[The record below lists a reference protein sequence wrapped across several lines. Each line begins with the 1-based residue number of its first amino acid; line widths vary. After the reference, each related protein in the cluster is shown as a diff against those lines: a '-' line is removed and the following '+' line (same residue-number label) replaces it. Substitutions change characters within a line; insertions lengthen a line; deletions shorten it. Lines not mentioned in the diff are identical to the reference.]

1 METKMKNKGSL
12 IISTIITAALIT
24 IGIGVIRNANADN
37 AQAVTAPTAVNTQSV
52 DREQAYQQ
60 LLADANAKI
69 ALANQEIEQL
79 VNQIPTQG
87 AETAT
92 PYLFSPQQAAAL
104 AANIAGVSP
113 NALPELVNFNNTP
126 SYEAVYGN
134 GKVYVDANSGRILYN
149 GLQKKPANINADQAV
164 NIATRYLNRT
174 DVTSIDV
181 VPFNG
186 TSVYLVGFSDGTQVY
201 VDVTG
206 QIVAIQMPSQN
217 ASQSSSEEHEK
228 DDD

>member
-1 METKMKNKGSL
+1 MKHKGSL

-37 AQAVTAPTAVNTQSV
+37 AQAAAAPTAVVTQSA

-87 AETAT
+87 VENAT
-92 PYLFSPQQAAAL
+92 LYLFSPQQAAAL

-126 SYEAVYGN
+126 SYEAVYAN

-149 GLQKKPANINADQAV
+149 GLQTKPANINAGQAV
-164 NIATRYLNRT
+164 NIVTRYLNRT

-186 TSVYLVGFSDGTQVY
+186 TSVYMVGFSDGTQVY

-217 ASQSSSEEHEK
+217 ASVTNSEEHET

>member
-1 METKMKNKGSL
+1 MKNKGSL

-24 IGIGVIRNANADN
+24 IGIGVIRNANAKN
-37 AQAVTAPTAVNTQSV
+37 IQATAVPTVVPTQSN

-87 AETAT
+87 VETPT
-92 PYLFSPQQAAAL
+92 PYLFSSQQAAAL

-113 NALPELVNFNNTP
+113 NKLPELVNFNNTP
-126 SYEAVYGN
+126 AYEAVYAN
-134 GKVYVDANSGRILYN
+134 GKIYIDANTGRILYN
-149 GLQKKPANINADQAV
+149 GLQTKPANINANQAV
-164 NIATRYLNRT
+164 NIASRYLNRT

-186 TSVYLVGFSDGTQVY
+186 AIVYLVGFSDGTQVY

-206 QIVAIQMPSQN
+206 QIVAIQLPSQDTSQ
-217 ASQSSSEEHEK
+217 ASSGEHEK

>member
-1 METKMKNKGSL
+1 MKHKGSL

-37 AQAVTAPTAVNTQSV
+37 AQAAAAPTAVVTQSA

-87 AETAT
+87 VENAT
-92 PYLFSPQQAAAL
+92 LYLFSPQQAAAL

-126 SYEAVYGN
+126 SYEAVYAN

-149 GLQKKPANINADQAV
+149 GLQTKPANINAGQAV

-186 TSVYLVGFSDGTQVY
+186 TSVYMVGFSDGTQVY

-206 QIVAIQMPSQN
+206 QIVAIQIPSQTAGETN
-217 ASQSSSEEHEK
+217 SEEHET

>member
-1 METKMKNKGSL
+1 MKHKGSL

-37 AQAVTAPTAVNTQSV
+37 AQAAAAPTAVVTQSA

-87 AETAT
+87 VENAT
-92 PYLFSPQQAAAL
+92 LYLFSPQQAAAL

-126 SYEAVYGN
+126 SYEVVYAN

-149 GLQKKPANINADQAV
+149 GLQTKPANINAGQAV
-164 NIATRYLNRT
+164 NIVTRYLNRT

-186 TSVYLVGFSDGTQVY
+186 TSVYMVGFSDGTQVY

-217 ASQSSSEEHEK
+217 ASVTNSEEHET